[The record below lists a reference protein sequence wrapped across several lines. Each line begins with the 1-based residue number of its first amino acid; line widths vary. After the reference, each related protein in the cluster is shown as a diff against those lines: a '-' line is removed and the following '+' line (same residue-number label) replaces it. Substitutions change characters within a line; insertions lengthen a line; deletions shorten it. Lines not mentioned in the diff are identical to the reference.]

1 MFALAIRYETSL
13 RGADCCCD
21 MTLNL
26 MLTSKDAVYLS
37 GDFRLTSLKDQAALP
52 DSYDTQK
59 LIPVI
64 RRGWAA
70 LITYMGVASAPPL
83 ISDMGQ
89 WIVAQMDSIPIDGSF
104 SELSRR
110 LLRFNLWLGR
120 ICGDRRIAFS
130 VVGFWNQRPFMMLIS
145 NFLDSAG
152 HIVDAGPQ
160 LRAYLRRSNQPE
172 VRVVGT
178 IRPDVFERVR
188 LEKLLQAGS
197 SRRLVPELTRQ
208 AIAEINASVARRSRG
223 SISEECVSGY
233 LLRSGSAAI
242 GGHGIP
248 EDAPCLPNWVRRDL
262 EKGCVIGFEPV
273 ENVKGKALPIQWK
286 GTIAR
291 ILNGTI
297 VRMHEIA
304 NAGKPIL
311 DIQRRAHSPIWKST
325 EACGPTDHLRHVLQQ
340 AAIMRKDRK
349 RRFAHGEQSHLIV
362 LHGAIDETICVVVPS
377 G

>member
-1 MFALAIRYETSL
+1 
-13 RGADCCCD
+13 

-26 MLTSKDAVYLS
+26 MLTSKHAVYLS
-37 GDFRLTSLKDQAALP
+37 GDFRITSTQDQAALP

-70 LITYMGVASAPPL
+70 LIAYTGVASAPPL
-83 ISDMGQ
+83 VSDVGQ
-89 WIVAQMDSIPIDGSF
+89 WIVEQMDSIPLDGSF

-110 LLRFNLWLGR
+110 LLRFNQWLGR
-120 ICGDRRIAFS
+120 IRGDRRIAFS
-130 VVGFWNQRPFMMLIS
+130 VVGFCDQRPFMMSIS
-145 NFLDSAG
+145 NFLDSDG
-152 HIVDAGPQ
+152 HIVAAGPQ
-160 LRAYLRRSNQPE
+160 LRAYLRRPNQPE
-172 VRVVGT
+172 VRSVGT
-178 IRPDVFERVR
+178 SRPDVFERVR

-208 AIAEINASVARRSRG
+208 AVAEINASVARRSRG

-248 EDAPCLPNWVRRDL
+248 ELAACLPNWVRSDL
-262 EKGCVIGFEPV
+262 EKGGVIGFESVKQV
-273 ENVKGKALPIQWK
+273 EGKALPIQWK
-286 GTIAR
+286 GTTAR

-311 DIQRRAHSPIWKST
+311 DGIRQREHSPMWKSSESG
-325 EACGPTDHLRHVLQQ
+325 EATHHLRKALQH
-340 AAIMRKDRK
+340 ASIMRKDRK
-349 RRFAHGEQSHLIV
+349 SRSAYGRQSHIIV
-362 LHGAIDETICVVVPS
+362 LHVGIDEAVFVVKYNA
-377 G
+377 

>member
-1 MFALAIRYETSL
+1 
-13 RGADCCCD
+13 

-37 GDFRLTSLKDQAALP
+37 GDFRLTSIKDQAALP

-64 RRGWAA
+64 RRDWSA
-70 LITYMGVASAPPL
+70 LIGYMGVASAPPL
-83 ISDMGQ
+83 IIDMGQ
-89 WIVAQMDSIPIDGSF
+89 WIVEQMDSIPIDGSF
-104 SELSRR
+104 SELWRR
-110 LLRFNLWLGR
+110 LLKFNLLLGR
-120 ICGDRRIAFS
+120 IQGDRRIAFS
-130 VVGFWNQRPFMMLIS
+130 AVGFWNQRPFMMLLS
-145 NFLDSAG
+145 NFLDLNG

-160 LRAYLRRSNQPE
+160 LKAYLRRSNQPE
-172 VRVVGT
+172 VRAVGT

-188 LEKLLQAGS
+188 LERILQAS
-197 SRRLVPELTRQ
+197 TSRRAVPELTRQ
-208 AIAEINASVARRSRG
+208 TVAEINANVARRSRG

-262 EKGCVIGFEPV
+262 EKGGVVGFEPA
-273 ENVKGKALPIQWK
+273 EHAEGRALPIQWK

-291 ILNGTI
+291 TFNGTL
-297 VRMHEIA
+297 VRMHELA
-304 NAGKPIL
+304 NTGKPIL
-311 DIQRRAHSPIWKST
+311 DGRPRRAHSPIPRS
-325 EACGPTDHLRHVLQQ
+325 VLQH
-340 AAIMRKDRK
+340 ASTTRNDGK
-349 RRFAHGEQSHLIV
+349 RRSDRGEQPRLV
-362 LHGAIDETICVVVPS
+362 MLHGHSDEAVCVVKYS